1 MASLARRADIAVL
14 KIGERGSYVST
25 RENIVK
31 IARDFLDNSSFLGYN
46 NQLMGGN
53 VDCLQVEMR
62 RVES

>member
-1 MASLARRADIAVL
+1 MSDPVRTRVRECSGVVRARAGKA
-14 KIGERGSYVST
+14 K
-25 RENIVK
+25 NIVK